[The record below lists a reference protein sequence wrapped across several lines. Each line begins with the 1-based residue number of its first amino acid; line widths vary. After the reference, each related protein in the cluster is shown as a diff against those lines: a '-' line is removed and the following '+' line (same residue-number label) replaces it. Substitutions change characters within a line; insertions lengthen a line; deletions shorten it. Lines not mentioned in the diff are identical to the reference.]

1 MSKPDPEN
9 AGMHRI
15 TFELD
20 GHMTALSL
28 WHPCQPSI
36 GDKIFLASSEWTVS
50 AIQKEWVEHNDRA
63 VMLTRY
69 ILADERP
76 VTGIGVG
83 SGPVIDTRRV
93 VNDGD
98 FAAEEG

>member
-1 MSKPDPEN
+1 MGPAQMGSEDTAE
-9 AGMHRI
+9 AAMHRV

-28 WHPCQPSI
+28 WHPCQPQI

-50 AIQKEWVEHNDRA
+50 AVKTEWVEAIDRQ

-69 ILADERP
+69 VLSDELAVSRQASS
-76 VTGIGVG
+76 G
-83 SGPVIDTRRV
+83 SI
-93 VNDGD
+93 
-98 FAAEEG
+98 E